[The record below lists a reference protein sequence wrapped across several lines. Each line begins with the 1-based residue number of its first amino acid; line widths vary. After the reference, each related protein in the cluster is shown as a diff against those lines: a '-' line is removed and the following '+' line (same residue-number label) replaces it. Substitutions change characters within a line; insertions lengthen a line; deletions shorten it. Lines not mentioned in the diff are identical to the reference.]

1 MRIETVLTQIAPCRV
16 SMHMEKP
23 LRAAL
28 KLMQTEGVECLV
40 VTDHCATEGEAVL
53 GLLAR
58 SDAEEAVIAQ
68 GAAVLDLTVSRFVS
82 SRFVVCDKGEYLH
95 DAMEMIERRAASH
108 MLIMDRETMVGL
120 VAHRQVQ
127 GFVRP
132 VAELN

>member
-1 MRIETVLTQIAPCRV
+1 MKIETVLTQIVPCRV

-28 KLMQTEGVECLV
+28 KLMEAEGVEVLV

-58 SDAEEAVIAQ
+58 SDAEAAVAAQ
-68 GAAVLDLTVSRFVS
+68 GVAILDSMVSRFVS

-95 DAMEMIERRAASH
+95 DAMKMIERCAASH
-108 MLIMDRETMVGL
+108 ILVMDRETMVGL

-127 GFVRP
+127 GFARLA
-132 VAELN
+132 AEVN

>member
-1 MRIETVLTQIAPCRV
+1 MKLETVLTQIAPCRV

-58 SDAEEAVIAQ
+58 SDAEEALVAQ
-68 GAAVLDLTVSRFVS
+68 GAAVLDSTVARFVS
-82 SRFVVCDKGEYLH
+82 GRFVVCDKGEHLH
-95 DAMEMIERRAASH
+95 DAIEMIERRAASH
-108 MLIMDRETMVGL
+108 MLFMGRETMVGL
-120 VAHRQVQ
+120 VAHRQVR
-127 GFVRP
+127 GFIQP
-132 VAELN
+132 VAEVN

>member
-1 MRIETVLTQIAPCRV
+1 MKIETVLPQIAPCRV
-16 SMHMEKP
+16 SMRMEKP

-28 KLMQTEGVECLV
+28 KLMETEGVEALV

-58 SDAEEAVIAQ
+58 SDAEEAVAAQ
-68 GAAVLDLTVSRFVS
+68 GAAALDSTVSRFVS
-82 SRFVVCDKGEYLH
+82 SRFVVCDKGEHLH
-95 DAMEMIERRAASH
+95 DAMKMIERRAVSH

-127 GFVRP
+127 DFIRP
-132 VAELN
+132 VAEVN